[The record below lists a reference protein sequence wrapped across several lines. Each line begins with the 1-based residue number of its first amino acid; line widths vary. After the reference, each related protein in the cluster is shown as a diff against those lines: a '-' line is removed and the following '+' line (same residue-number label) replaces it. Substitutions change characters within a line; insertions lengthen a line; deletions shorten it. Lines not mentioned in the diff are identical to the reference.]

1 MANIYVSSGTSF
13 SATINITYPSGSTCT
28 VSNYKKTWTAPSTT
42 GSWSCKVNEV
52 GVYTVK
58 AVSGSKSSTAE
69 VIITTDGQTKT
80 VSLNYDLI
88 LFNNGLVKNID
99 WDSSAVD
106 STGYCNNTVSDTIY
120 LSGYVY
126 DNGVVFVA
134 PSATRGISTAIDL
147 TNYDTVNVRVKEV
160 ANNTGSAEIRVGTSA
175 LGKQTATGKITVT
188 AGKTSS
194 LDISSVTGSKYI
206 SLWVMPTSGTYGNTI
221 NVKFDKVWLG
231 G

>member
-1 MANIYVSSGTSF
+1 MANFYVSSGTSF
-13 SATINITYPSGSTCT
+13 SATISITYPSGSTCT

-42 GSWSCKVNEV
+42 GSWTLKVNEV

-58 AVSGSKSSTAE
+58 SVNGSKSSTAD
-69 VIITTDGQTKT
+69 VFITADGQTKT

-88 LFNNGLVKNID
+88 LFNNGVVSDIAWGASK
-99 WDSSAVD
+99 VD
-106 STGYCNNTVSDTIY
+106 STGYCNNTVSDTIF

-134 PSATRGISTAIDL
+134 PSATRGITYAIDL
-147 TNYDTVNVRVKEV
+147 TNYSTVNVRVKEV
-160 ANNTGSAEIRVGTSA
+160 ASSTGSAKIYVGTSA
-175 LGKQTATGKITVT
+175 LGSQTASGDITLT

-194 LDISSVTGSKYI
+194 LSISSVTGSKYI
-206 SLWVMPTSGTYGNTI
+206 SLYVCPTSGTYGNTI